1 MYEPFIGKITNAY
14 EPLFEHINRTAF
26 KDELKGKINA
36 ENFIDAA
43 EKIADKIDD
52 IIPQNSLNI
61 MVAGKTGVGKSTL
74 LNAILGDSIAT
85 TGTGKPITQEINCY
99 NIPGNPIKIWDTK
112 GLELNEDSQKEVIKS
127 IHDTILEN
135 RAKLE
140 QEPDNLKLKEDLIHI
155 LWYCINSRSNRIEE
169 TEINLLKSLSDAANS
184 VKLPIILILTQ
195 WDETEQNEEFYK
207 QIEKELDDTGC
218 KINLILPVRAQ
229 EEINKRGQVIAERM
243 GLEVLVELSYKLL
256 PEAAKDIFAA
266 KQVINEAMRLEAF
279 EKAHESANKIILA
292 ASAAAAAIG
301 ASPIPFSDAI
311 ILAPTEI
318 AMIAAVTNVYGFSI
332 KKGVIA
338 GIVDALLATL
348 IGTSIVGGLL
358 KLIPGVGTLAGAFI
372 SGTFASS
379 MTLSM
384 GKAYQK
390 VLEKIY
396 NHELPPEL
404 LEEANKI
411 LPYLK
416 DFLKSQLAK

>member
-1 MYEPFIGKITNAY
+1 MYEDV
-14 EPLFEHINRTAF
+14 FERINKFAF
-26 KDELKGKINA
+26 KDELKGKITA

-43 EKIADKIDD
+43 EKMADKIDN

-74 LNAILGDSIAT
+74 LNAILGDAMAT

-112 GLELNEDSQKEVIKS
+112 GLELNDDSQKEVIMS

-140 QEPDNLKLKEDLIHI
+140 QEPENLKLKEDLIHI

-195 WDETEQNEEFYK
+195 WDETDQNEEFYQ
-207 QIEKELDDTGC
+207 QIEKELDDAGC
-218 KINLILPVRAQ
+218 EINLILPVRA
-229 EEINKRGQVIAERM
+229 EEEVNKRGKVIAERM
-243 GLEVLVELSYKLL
+243 GLEELVQHSYKLL
-256 PEAAKDIFAA
+256 PEAVKDIFAA

-292 ASAAAAAIG
+292 ASAAAAAVG
-301 ASPIPFSDAI
+301 ATPIPFSDAF

-318 AMIAAVTNVYGFSI
+318 AMITAITNAYGFSI
-332 KKGVIA
+332 KKGVIV
-338 GIVDALLATL
+338 GIVEALLATA
-348 IGTSIVGGLL
+348 IGAGVVGGLL
-358 KLIPGVGTLAGAFI
+358 KLIPGVGILVGGLI
-372 SGTFASS
+372 SGAFASS
-379 MTLSM
+379 LTLSM
-384 GKAYQK
+384 GKAYQI

-396 NHELPPEL
+396 NHELSPEI

-416 DFLKSQLAK
+416 EILKTKLNK